1 MLSYRG
7 FTASYEKE
15 DDGDKSYYH
24 GRLDNIRDI
33 VTFEADEEADI
44 KEAFQGSVD
53 DYLDMLDED
62 TKLHLLHSHTDQFH
76 LPSHLLDLGYIERI
90 FVSENGYWYV
100 SLQKYRKG
108 YLIKK
113 GDIHLGEQWIKCFED
128 PTLDEARICFL
139 ETLEEHRQEYE
150 SYRRES

>member
-15 DDGDKSYYH
+15 DDHYH
-24 GRLDNIRDI
+24 GKLDNIRDI
-33 VTFEADEEADI
+33 VTFESDEEADI
-44 KEAFQGSVD
+44 KEAFQDSVD
-53 DYLDMLDED
+53 DYLEMLDDD

-76 LPSHLLDLGYIERI
+76 LPSHLLDLGYIERV
-90 FVSENGYWYV
+90 FVSKNGYWYV
-100 SLQKYRKG
+100 SLQKYQKG

-113 GDIHLGEQWIKCFED
+113 SDIYSGKQWVKYFED

-139 ETLEEHRQEYE
+139 ETLREHRQKYE
-150 SYRRES
+150 SYRSES